1 MPWDTQN
8 ANWKACRKFLA
19 KVKDLNHAQSS
30 EAIIGRRSFFR
41 RISFFLEHSTGNIS
55 CSFEKSA
62 EVLPRSKMFLL
73 EALGG
78 LQNNLLIEKNYSQIF
93 SSGHVER
100 SFENQPGKFHDKKT
114 RIFSLKDRKN
124 IEFTSFAITI
134 FLKKISWISRMQIE
148 KHTVKIP
155 PKSAIVTLKVI
166 ISFRTKNFFSNV
178 LSSKTLLET

>member
-41 RISFFLEHSTGNIS
+41 RISFFLEHFTGNIS
-55 CSFEKSA
+55 CSFKKSA
-62 EVLPRSKMFLL
+62 EVLPKSKMFLL

-78 LQNNLLIEKNYSQIF
+78 LKNNFFIEKNYPQIF

-100 SFENQPGKFHDKKT
+100 SFENQPEKFPDKKT

-134 FLKKISWISRMQIE
+134 FLKKISRISRKQIE
-148 KHTVKIP
+148 KHTVQIS

-178 LSSKTLLET
+178 FYSKTSLET